1 MKTVRLGILGA
12 GGMGTHHAKTV
23 LENKV
28 RGLDLAAV
36 CDLNVAAFKLAPELP
51 RFTDP
56 EAFFD
61 AGLIDAVLIA
71 TPHYAH
77 TTLGIAALKRGLHV
91 LVEKPISVHKADAE
105 RLLAAHRNKKQ
116 VFAAM
121 FNQRANA
128 QYMKVRDLV
137 ASGELGEV
145 RRMSWIVTDW
155 FRSDAYYASGS
166 WRATWEGEGGGV
178 LLNQCPH
185 QLDLLQWIF
194 GMPKKVRA
202 FCRFGQYHKI
212 AVEDD
217 VTAYLEFPNGA
228 TGVFVATTGELPGT
242 NRLEI
247 AAEWG
252 RLILEDEKIE
262 FRRNEIPT
270 AKFCRTTKL
279 RMGAPPVWNVS
290 IPLTGAEWGG
300 QHQIILQNFADAIRE
315 GKPLVAPASEGI
327 RSVELGNAM
336 LLSTWLDRTIETPM
350 DGKLFEREIQKR
362 IREER
367 AAKGKG
373 RRTAC

>member
-1 MKTVRLGILGA
+1 MKSVRLGILGA
-12 GGMGTHHAKTV
+12 GGMGAHHAKTV

-28 RGLDLAAV
+28 RGLELAAV

-61 AGLIDAVLIA
+61 AGLMDAVLIA

-270 AKFCRTTKL
+270 TKFCRTTKL
-279 RMGAPPVWNVS
+279 RMGAPPVWNVR

-373 RRTAC
+373 PRAAR

>member
-1 MKTVRLGILGA
+1 MKTVRLGILGT

-28 RGLDLAAV
+28 RGLELAAV

-56 EAFFD
+56 EAFFE
-61 AGLIDAVLIA
+61 AGLVDAVLIA

-105 RLLAAHRNKKQ
+105 RLLAAHRGKKQ

-137 ASGELGEV
+137 ASGDLGEV

-194 GMPKKVRA
+194 GMPKRVRA

-228 TGVFVATTGELPGT
+228 TGVFVATTGEMPGT

-252 RLILEDEKIE
+252 RLILEDEKID
-262 FRRNEIPT
+262 FLRNEIPT
-270 AKFCRTTKL
+270 TQFCRTTKI
-279 RMGAPPVWNVS
+279 RMGGPPAWRVS
-290 IPLTGAEWGG
+290 IPIAGAEWGG
-300 QHQIILQNFADAIRE
+300 QHQIILQNFADAILER
-315 GKPLVAPASEGI
+315 KPLVAPASEGV

-336 LLSTWLDRTIETPM
+336 LLSTWLDRTIEMPM

-367 AAKGKG
+367 AARKKG
-373 RRTAC
+373 RRAVR

>member
-1 MKTVRLGILGA
+1 MKSVRLGILGA

-28 RGLDLAAV
+28 RGLELAAV

-61 AGLIDAVLIA
+61 AGLMDAVLIA

-105 RLLAAHRNKKQ
+105 RLLAAHRGKKQ

-121 FNQRANA
+121 FNQRADA

-252 RLILEDEKIE
+252 RLILEDGKIE

-270 AKFCRTTKL
+270 TKFCRTTDL
-279 RMGAPPVWNVS
+279 RMGAPPAWNVR
-290 IPLTGAEWGG
+290 IPIAGAEWGG

-336 LLSTWLDRTIETPM
+336 LLSTWLNRTIETPM

-373 RRTAC
+373 PRAAR